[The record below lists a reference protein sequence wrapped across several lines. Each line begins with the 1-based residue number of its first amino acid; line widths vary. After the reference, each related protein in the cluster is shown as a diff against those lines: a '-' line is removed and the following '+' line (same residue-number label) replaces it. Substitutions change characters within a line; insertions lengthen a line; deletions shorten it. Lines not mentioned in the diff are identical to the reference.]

1 MKHFYITLFFIVS
14 FFTAGFA
21 QNEFITTWQTTTANE
36 SITIPTTGSGYN
48 YSVDWGDGTL
58 ETGFTGNATHEYAV
72 ADTYT
77 VKITGDFPRIYFAKA
92 GDKDKIRT
100 IEQWGTIRW
109 TSMGNAFDGCSQLIL
124 NADDT
129 PDLSLVTN
137 LSSMFEDASSLMD
150 TKGSIRDWDVSAI
163 RDMTGMFASANDFGQ
178 DLGNWDISNVTSMV
192 SMFFRSGLSTENYD
206 ATLIGWASLDV
217 GETIP
222 SNISVDFG
230 SSTHCLGTFALNT
243 LTSTPNNWM
252 VLDRGFNCDDSDAFI
267 TTWRTSSNNETI
279 TIPTIGSGYEY
290 YVDWGDGSVE
300 TIETGDATHQYISG
314 PGDYQIRIWGNFPRV
329 YFNNNGDRN
338 KVISVDQW
346 GTNKWQSFE
355 SAFNGATNLVLN
367 ATDIPNLSEVE
378 NLSRMFQSTTNF
390 VDNGGRM
397 KDWDVSGIEDMSNMF
412 TDSNFNEN
420 IENWDTSNLSNWV
433 DMFSG
438 AINFDQNLGNWDLS
452 KIADRSFI
460 TFFTLSEENYIKT
473 LNGWGIDDSGMDG
486 DGIDDIPFEVL
497 LIFQQLT
504 SYCLGMQ
511 AEANLTSDPYN
522 WQVIG
527 VSENC
532 DNAFITTWQTTAANE
547 TITIPTTGS
556 GYDYHIDWGDGTVET
571 GFTGNATH
579 EYATADT
586 YTVKITGDFPRFYS
600 PGMGGYFT
608 NAAKIQSIE
617 QWGTQQWES
626 MENAFDSTTNLVIN
640 ATDVPDLSMVTSMQ
654 GMFFLNSSL
663 VDNGG
668 AISTWDVSNV
678 QDMGYLFR
686 NTPFNEDI
694 SSWNTQNVT
703 NMSNMLANCP
713 NFDQNLG
720 NWDISSVT
728 NMSDMLVTSGLS
740 LANYDATLLGWAT
753 DFSGNTTDGIDDIPA
768 NITFHAGSSSY
779 CLGVDAHNTLTSAPY
794 NWTISDDGTT
804 CASTDFFITTW
815 QTTSDNESIT
825 IPTFENGY
833 NYSVDWGDGTVE
845 YGFTGNASHEYATA
859 GTYVVKINGD
869 FPRIYFSGNTSIAT
883 KILSVEQWGTI
894 AWNSMSDAFNGCS
907 NLVINATDAP
917 DLSNVVLLSQMF
929 AACTSLTNEDFNHWN
944 LSSVTK
950 INGMFAG
957 ATNFNGS
964 INEWDVSNVDNMEA
978 VFGGTGL
985 FNRDLSDWDVSNV
998 VDMGFM
1004 FFNATGFDQSLGAW
1018 DISSLRITTGMFSN
1032 VGLSTASYDA
1042 TLMGWASLDTGETQ
1056 IPTGISIVTNHL
1068 TYCLGVDAHNTLTS
1082 APYNWSITDAGTTCA
1097 STDFFITT
1105 WEIATNN
1112 EEIALPIT
1120 DTGLDFIVDWGDGMI
1135 TNETEEAY
1143 HTYAN
1148 AGTYTIRISGNF
1160 NRMRFNGNA
1169 DRNKIQT
1176 IEQWGSNTWTSM
1188 EDAFNGCTNLE
1199 VKAVDS
1205 PDLSNV
1211 TSLESMF
1218 RSCHSLD
1225 KDFNVDFSGWD
1236 TSGVENFTW
1245 AFADAIAFNSSSIT
1259 NWDVSEATRFD
1270 FMFLSATS
1278 FDQDLSQWDISSATS
1293 MDTMLRDAG
1302 MSTENYDATLIGWAT
1317 LETGETQ
1324 IPSDIVLDV
1333 DATYCLGEAARNT
1346 LTSTLYN
1353 WLIFDEGAVCSA
1365 TDFFVTTWQTTTAN
1379 EVITIPIRSTETYN
1393 YSVDWGDGTIETG
1406 LTGNVTHTFATAGI
1420 KTIKITGDFPAP
1432 FFTRLTGGDEG
1443 KLLTVE
1449 QWGTQ
1454 QWTSMQN
1461 AFQGCYNLKLNAD
1474 DIPDLSQ
1481 VTNMS
1486 SMFRDCTNL
1495 EDLKDVMNSWDM
1507 NTIESISSMFK
1518 ECTLF
1523 DENIGSWTFN
1533 SLTAAF
1539 NAFEGAVTFNQNISN
1554 WDVSKVDQLD
1564 AMFKDAT
1571 SFNQPIGNWTLG
1583 VVDYIDRMFQ
1593 GATAFNQDLSNW
1605 DFSNVYDA
1613 GNMFEGASS
1622 FNQDLS
1628 NWDISNVESLDNFF
1642 IGSGMS
1648 QENYDNTLI
1657 GWATLEAGETTIPA
1671 NLTLDA
1677 TVAHCLSVDAVNTLT
1692 NAPYN
1697 WTINDGGQGCVDP
1710 VITLLGDNPQVIER
1724 GDAYTELGAEVTYGA
1739 IVTINATS
1747 VNTDVVGSYS
1757 VAYDAVNTVSG
1768 ATATQVTRTVEVV
1781 DTTAPVITLNGLNP
1795 QIIELGDPYV
1805 ELGATTDD
1813 GSPVTLDT
1821 NIGLLVSDVGTYSA
1835 MYFAVDAYGNSSTV
1849 FRTVEVVDT
1858 TAPVIT
1864 LSGANP
1870 QIIELGNPYVELG
1883 ATTDDG
1889 SPVTLDTNIGLLV
1902 SDVGTYSAMYFAVD
1916 AYGNSSTIFRT
1927 VEVVD
1932 TTAPVITLNGPNPQ
1946 IIELGDSYVELG
1958 ATTDDGSPVT
1968 LDTNIGLLVSDVGT
1982 YSAIYFAVDA
1992 YGNSSTVF
2000 RTVEVVDTT
2009 APVITL
2015 NGPNPQIIELGNPYV
2030 ELGATTDDG
2039 SPVTLDTNIGLL
2051 VSDVGAYSA
2060 MYFAAD
2066 ASGNSST
2073 VFRTVEVVD
2082 TTNPTVVCQNITVQL
2097 DDTGNASITAAII
2110 DNGSTDLSGIVSLA
2124 IDVTDLDCTNV
2135 GDNMVTLTVTDAN
2148 GNTDMCMATVT
2159 VEDSISP
2166 EFDITTVPTDM
2177 EVPFDTGDMYT
2188 LADFTTDV
2196 VVTDNCDSNSVFA
2209 TTITQSPVAGTL
2221 LAAGDHVI
2229 TLIATD
2235 DNSNIETV
2243 SFTITVSAILS
2254 VEENEEYLFTIYPN
2268 PAKDQVWI
2276 TGLQGEAEVT
2286 ISDINGRILRTIK
2299 VMNDQA
2305 ISTTDLSEGVYLIT
2319 IEQNDINQTM
2329 RLMKN

>member
-14 FFTAGFA
+14 FLTAGFA
-21 QNEFITTWQTTTANE
+21 QSEFITTWQTTTANE

-48 YSVDWGDGTL
+48 YTVDWGDGTIENGL
-58 ETGFTGNATHEYAV
+58 TGNATHEYAI

-77 VKITGDFPRIYFAKA
+77 VEITGDFPRIYFANS

-129 PDLSLVTN
+129 PDLSLVN
-137 LSSMFEDASSLMD
+137 DLSEMFSDASSLVD
-150 TKGSIRDWDVSAI
+150 TKGSIGNWDVSTVNS
-163 RDMTGMFASANDFGQ
+163 MTGMFASANNFGQ
-178 DLGNWDISNVTSMV
+178 DLGNWDISSVTSMV

-206 ATLIGWASLDV
+206 ATLIGWATLDA

-222 SNISVDFG
+222 TNIFVDFG
-230 SSTHCLGTFALNT
+230 SSSHCIGTSALNI
-243 LTSTPNNWM
+243 LTSTPNNWTI
-252 VLDRGFNCDDSDAFI
+252 LDRGFNCDDSDAFI
-267 TTWRTSSNNETI
+267 TTWRISSNNETI
-279 TIPTIGSGYEY
+279 TIPTTGSGYEY

-300 TIETGDATHQYISG
+300 TIETGNATHQYTSG
-314 PGDYQIRIWGNFPRV
+314 PGDYQIKIWGDFPRI
-329 YFNNNGDRN
+329 YFNNTGDRRKIFSIDN
-338 KVISVDQW
+338 W

-367 ATDIPNLSEVE
+367 ATDIPDLSEVE
-378 NLSRMFQSTTNF
+378 NLSAMFQSTTSF
-390 VDNGGRM
+390 DDIGGRM
-397 KDWDVSGIEDMSNMF
+397 KDWDVSNVNYMTAMF
-412 TDSNFNEN
+412 AGSNFNED
-420 IENWDTSNLSNWV
+420 I
-433 DMFSG
+433 
-438 AINFDQNLGNWDLS
+438 GNWDLS
-452 KIADRSFI
+452 NITNGSSI
-460 TFFTLSEENYIKT
+460 TFLTLSEKNYVKLLT
-473 LNGWGIDDSGMDG
+473 GWGTDTSGIDG
-486 DGIDDIPFEVL
+486 DGIDDIPRDFQ
-497 LIFQQLT
+497 IFFLQFT
-504 SYCLGMQ
+504 YFCLGLQ
-511 AEANLTSDPYN
+511 EETNLALDPYN
-522 WQVIG
+522 WLFSGTIIDC
-527 VSENC
+527 S
-532 DNAFITTWQTTAANE
+532 DAFITTWQTTTANE
-547 TITIPTTGS
+547 PITIPTTGS
-556 GYDYHIDWGDGTVET
+556 GYDYHIDWGDGTVE
-571 GFTGNATH
+571 FDLTGNATH
-579 EYATADT
+579 EYATTDT

-640 ATDVPDLSMVTSMQ
+640 AIDVPDLSMVTSMQ

-663 VDNGG
+663 VDNGS

-720 NWDISSVT
+720 NWDINSVT

-753 DFSGNTTDGIDDIPA
+753 DSSGNTTDGIDDIPV

-779 CLGVDAHNTLTSAPY
+779 CLGVGAHNTLTSAPY

-804 CASTDFFITTW
+804 CAPTDFFITTW

-944 LSSVTK
+944 LSNVTK
-950 INGMFAG
+950 INGMFTG

-1236 TSGVENFTW
+1236 TSSIQDFTW
-1245 AFADAIAFNSSSIT
+1245 AFTDAIAFNSSSIT

-1353 WLIFDEGAVCSA
+1353 WLIFDEGTACAA
-1365 TDFFVTTWQTTTAN
+1365 TDFFITTWQTTTAN
-1379 EVITIPIRSTETYN
+1379 EVITIPIRSAETYN
-1393 YSVDWGDGTIETG
+1393 YSVDWGDGILETG
-1406 LTGNVTHTFATAGI
+1406 FTGNATHTFATAGI
-1420 KTIKITGDFPAP
+1420 KTIKIIGDFPAP
-1432 FFTRLTGGDEG
+1432 FFRILSNDDKG
-1443 KLLTVE
+1443 KLLTIE

-1454 QWTSMQN
+1454 RWTTMN
-1461 AFQGCYNLKLNAD
+1461 GAFGGCYNLKLNAN

-1481 VTNMS
+1481 VTTIAD
-1486 SMFRDCTNL
+1486 MFRDCTNF
-1495 EDLKDVMNSWDM
+1495 EDLKDNMNSWDVS
-1507 NTIESISSMFK
+1507 NIERISYMFND
-1518 ECTLF
+1518 CIVF
-1523 DENIGSWTFN
+1523 NENIGNWTFTKLK
-1533 SLTAAF
+1533 SSFSAF
-1539 NAFEGAVTFNQNISN
+1539 NGASAFNQDISN
-1554 WDVSKVDQLD
+1554 WNMSTVEDMES
-1564 AMFKDAT
+1564 MFKDAT

-1583 VVDYIDRMFQ
+1583 VVDYINDFFA
-1593 GATAFNQDLSNW
+1593 GATSFNQDLSAW
-1605 DFSNVYDA
+1605 DFSNVYEAYD
-1613 GNMFEGASS
+1613 MFNGATS

-1628 NWDISNVESLDNFF
+1628 AWDISNVESLDNFF

-1657 GWATLEAGETTIPA
+1657 GWATLESGETQIPA

-1677 TVAHCLSVDAVNTLT
+1677 TVAHCLSIDAVNTLT

-1870 QIIELGNPYVELG
+1870 QIIELGDPYVELG

-1916 AYGNSSTIFRT
+1916 AYGNSSTI
-1927 VEVVD
+1927 
-1932 TTAPVITLNGPNPQ
+1932 
-1946 IIELGDSYVELG
+1946 
-1958 ATTDDGSPVT
+1958 
-1968 LDTNIGLLVSDVGT
+1968 
-1982 YSAIYFAVDA
+1982 
-1992 YGNSSTVF
+1992 F

-2110 DNGSTDLSGIVSLA
+2110 DNGSTDLSGIASLA
-2124 IDVTDLDCTNV
+2124 IDVTDFDCTNV